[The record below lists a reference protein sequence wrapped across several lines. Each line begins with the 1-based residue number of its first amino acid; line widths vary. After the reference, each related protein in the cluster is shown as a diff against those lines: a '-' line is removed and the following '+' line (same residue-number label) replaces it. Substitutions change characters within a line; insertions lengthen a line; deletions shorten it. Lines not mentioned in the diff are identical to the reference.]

1 MTSEFSKMFEGS
13 PVPMSLS
20 GLDDR
25 RVVEVNDA
33 YLETFGVQREQIIG
47 RTPTDVGIIPQVVD
61 RDTLL
66 ARLHEHASLHEP
78 EVVIDSPRGVKR
90 VMVWSRRVE
99 LDGRS
104 YAMTTFLD
112 LTGHRKAEDAARASD
127 ARLRDLAESIEEVF
141 WLTDIENTKI
151 LYVSPAYEKIWG
163 RSRDALYADA
173 RDWLAGVHPDE
184 RERMA
189 EFTASLL
196 STKQRREEVY
206 RIMRPDGTV
215 RSIRIAVFPVVDPD
229 GNITRVAGV
238 GQDITDRLV
247 LEEQVRQAQK
257 LESLG
262 LLAGGVAHDFNN
274 ILAVIASSSSLLAEV
289 ITNAEDLELVTEIDE
304 AVRRAT
310 GLTRQLLAFSRKQV
324 LEPVV
329 LDLNAAVNETRKMLR
344 RMLGEDIVIET
355 SLDPD
360 LGHVRIDPGY
370 LVQVLMNLAVNARDA
385 MPRGGILGIKTRNL
399 TSEPR
404 GVLITV
410 TDTGTGM
417 APDVCARV
425 FEPFFTTK
433 GLGKGTGLGLSVVHG
448 IIEQAGGKIEIT
460 SELGVGTSLLIT
472 LPHVDAPVD
481 ALDDVA
487 AACSRGNEKIIVVD
501 DDMFVRRATSRS
513 LRSRGYDVLEAS
525 DGQTALR
532 LLRDH
537 GRDVSLLV
545 TDVVMPG
552 MDGCQLATIAR
563 ERRPSLKVLYMSG
576 YTDDALA
583 HHGIDASVV
592 EKPFAGH
599 VLAGKVRQTIDAKR

>member
-1 MTSEFSKMFEGS
+1 MTSDFSTMFEGS

-20 GLDDR
+20 RLDDR
-25 RVVEVNDA
+25 LVVEVNEA
-33 YLETFGVQREQIIG
+33 YLETFGVRREQIIG
-47 RTPTDVGIIPQVVD
+47 HTPSDVGISADVMD
-61 RDTLL
+61 RDAVFAKL
-66 ARLHEHASLHEP
+66 RENGSLHER
-78 EVVIDSPRGVKR
+78 EVVMRTPRGAKR
-90 VMVWSRRVE
+90 VMLWSRRIE

-104 YAMTTFLD
+104 YAMSTFLD
-112 LTGHRKAEDAARASD
+112 LTAHREAEDAARAS
-127 ARLRDLAESIEEVF
+127 AAQFHDLAESIEEVF
-141 WLTDIENTKI
+141 WLTDVPNTKM

-163 RSRDALYADA
+163 RSRDALYADP

-189 EFTASLL
+189 EFTASLAT
-196 STKQRREEVY
+196 STERREEVY
-206 RIMRPDGTV
+206 RIMRPDGSE
-215 RSIRIAVFPVVDPD
+215 RSIRIAVFPVVDQH
-229 GNITRVAGV
+229 GSITRMAGV
-238 GQDITDRLV
+238 GQDVTERIA

-274 ILAVIASSSSLLAEV
+274 ILAVIASSSSVLADLELKP
-289 ITNAEDLELVTEIDE
+289 EDRELVTEIDE

-329 LDLNAAVNETRKMLR
+329 LDLNAAVSETRKMLR

-370 LVQVLMNLAVNARDA
+370 LVQVLMNLAVNARDV
-385 MPRGGILGIKTRNL
+385 MPRGGILAITTRNL
-399 TSEPR
+399 PSDPR
-404 GVLITV
+404 SVLLTV

-417 APDVCARV
+417 PPEVCARV

-448 IIEQAGGKIEIT
+448 IIQQAGGTIEIT
-460 SELGVGTSLLIT
+460 SEVGVGTSIHIT
-472 LPHVDAPVD
+472 LPFVDAPID
-481 ALDDVA
+481 ELEDVA
-487 AACSRGNEKIIVVD
+487 AACSRGTEKIIVVD
-501 DDMFVRRATSRS
+501 DDLFVRRATARS

-525 DGQTALR
+525 DGQNALR

-552 MDGCQLATIAR
+552 MDGCQLATLAR
-563 ERRPSLKVLYMSG
+563 ERRPSLKVLFMSG
-576 YTDDALA
+576 YTDDSLA
-583 HHGIDASVV
+583 HHGVEASVV
-592 EKPFAGH
+592 EKPFSGH
-599 VLAGKVRQTIDAKR
+599 LLAGKVRHAIDSEC